1 MNEKLAPGM
10 FGCWKF
16 TTRVKGKYGWETTY
30 FDIEGAMCTE
40 MDSKHVWL
48 RGTDG
53 VEYCPEKKNII
64 GFTIMENKI
73 A

>member
-1 MNEKLAPGM
+1 MNEKYHVGQ

-16 TTRVKGKYGWETTY
+16 TTRVKGKYGYETTY

-40 MDSKHVWL
+40 IDSKHVWL

-53 VEYCPEKKNII
+53 ICYCPEKKRITE
-64 GFTIMENKI
+64 FVAMENNAI
-73 A
+73 